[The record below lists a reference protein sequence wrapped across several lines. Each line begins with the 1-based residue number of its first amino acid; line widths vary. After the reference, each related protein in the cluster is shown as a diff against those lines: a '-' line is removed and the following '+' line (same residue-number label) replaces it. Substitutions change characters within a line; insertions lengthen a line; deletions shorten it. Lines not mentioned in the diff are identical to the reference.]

1 MNSILID
8 DNTAIWLNHNLC
20 LTIYT
25 LHLDRQSAIRW
36 CYFIIVGLRTNRTE
50 QQNTSNTIF
59 CFIFILLLG
68 WNYYLSMTQQ
78 QYSRRSSFC
87 YCSVQ
92 QKSLLNE
99 KKPKSPDI
107 TSRLLKFLNVSAVCV
122 FYVVMICSFLKI
134 NSFSGCKIKTNID
147 INQINLDF
155 LCKKPRKRLQFL
167 RTKKTLC
174 ELLWLKYSCAFC
186 VFWIF
191 SATLI
196 KKLKYWCYILFS
208 LYFTLSLHYLFT
220 LLYI

>member
-1 MNSILID
+1 
-8 DNTAIWLNHNLC
+8 
-20 LTIYT
+20 
-25 LHLDRQSAIRW
+25 
-36 CYFIIVGLRTNRTE
+36 
-50 QQNTSNTIF
+50 
-59 CFIFILLLG
+59 
-68 WNYYLSMTQQ
+68 MTQQ

-107 TSRLLKFLNVSAVCV
+107 TSRPLKFLNVSAVCV

-174 ELLWLKYSCAFC
+174 ALL
-186 VFWIF
+186 
-191 SATLI
+191 
-196 KKLKYWCYILFS
+196 
-208 LYFTLSLHYLFT
+208 
-220 LLYI
+220 

>member
-1 MNSILID
+1 MLLHNC
-8 DNTAIWLNHNLC
+8 WLANKPQRA
-20 LTIYT
+20 TKY
-25 LHLDRQSAIRW
+25 
-36 CYFIIVGLRTNRTE
+36 
-50 QQNTSNTIF
+50 QQYKSF
-59 CFIFILLLG
+59 CFIFMLLLG

-78 QYSRRSSFC
+78 QYSRRSSSC
-87 YCSVQ
+87 NCSVQ
-92 QKSLLNE
+92 QESLLNE
-99 KKPKSPDI
+99 KKTKSPDI

-167 RTKKTLC
+167 RTQKTIC
-174 ELLWLKYSCAFC
+174 ALLWPKYSCAFC
-186 VFWIF
+186 VFWLF

-220 LLYI
+220 LLYR

>member
-1 MNSILID
+1 MACAQ
-8 DNTAIWLNHNLC
+8 TAPSNKIP
-20 LTIYT
+20 TI
-25 LHLDRQSAIRW
+25 H
-36 CYFIIVGLRTNRTE
+36 F
-50 QQNTSNTIF
+50 F
-59 CFIFILLLG
+59 CFIFMLLLG

-174 ELLWLKYSCAFC
+174 EQLWLKYSCAFC
-186 VFWIF
+186 VFWLF

-208 LYFTLSLHYLFT
+208 LYFTLPLHYLFT